1 PRGSAAAACWR
12 RVKPRRSG
20 RLDGRSRRGPGG
32 LMLQVLLLQ
41 PFHVLGEQTFF
52 PLHLLVVDGF
62 PVLEGS
68 EPVAFDAGEVDEH
81 VLPFGV
87 DDKPEALLGIEPLDV
102 SRRHGRSPTN
112 ARRESRALAPACGAT
127 SWKWRE
133 SSAVR
138 YIRYIRPV
146 RDGSQEAN
154 DSKNRG
160 SAPMNFRFFAR
171 VALTHIQQP
180 GAPAPCAAVIDIHL
194 PDISGLI
201 VAQKLRS
208 RFGATIPIIV
218 VSGDTS
224 METIKALSHIGAT
237 YFFSK
242 PISAAALVEQ
252 LKTLT
257 GGRNDKVTR

>member
-1 PRGSAAAACWR
+1 MIRETVVNSSAARAEP
-12 RVKPRRSG
+12 K
-20 RLDGRSRRGPGG
+20 
-32 LMLQVLLLQ
+32 
-41 PFHVLGEQTFF
+41 QTGDCDV
-52 PLHLLVVDGF
+52 LVVDDN
-62 PVLEGS
+62 P
-68 EPVAFDAGEVDEH
+68 H
-81 VLPFGV
+81 VN
-87 DDKPEALLGIEPLDV
+87 K
-102 SRRHGRSPTN
+102 
-112 ARRESRALAPACGAT
+112 ALAVLL
-127 SWKWRE
+127 R
-133 SSAVR
+133 SAGFVP
-138 YIRYIRPV
+138 IPCH
-146 RDGSQEAN
+146 
-154 DSKNRG
+154 RG
-160 SAPMNFRFFAR
+160 GD
-171 VALTHIQQP
+171 ALTHIQQP